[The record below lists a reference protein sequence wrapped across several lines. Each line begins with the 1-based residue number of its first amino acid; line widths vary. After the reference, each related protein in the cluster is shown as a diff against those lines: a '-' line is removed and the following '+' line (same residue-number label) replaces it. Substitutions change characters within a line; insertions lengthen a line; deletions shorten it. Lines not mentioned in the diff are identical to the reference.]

1 MIRRRQQTRGS
12 HGLPWTCTAPEAAR
26 RPVGRAPRRGGGGG
40 MITYRKGFPAPM
52 SLVWRLYGAST
63 GRALPFA
70 IAATL
75 LTGVLHAALGHG
87 SVRMTYADGWNH
99 PYPFQ
104 TFAYIAGFAVVFRN
118 NFAYQR

>member
-1 MIRRRQQTRGS
+1 M
-12 HGLPWTCTAPEAAR
+12 CAAPEAAR
-26 RPVGRAPRRGGGGG
+26 RPSGHCEVGSGRGGAAAGGAG

-52 SLVWRLYGAST
+52 TLVWRLYGAST

-70 IAATL
+70 VVATV
-75 LTGVLHAALGHG
+75 LTGVLHAALGH
-87 SVRMTYADGWNH
+87 SSIRKTYDDGWNH

-118 NFAYQR
+118 NYAYQR

>member
-1 MIRRRQQTRGS
+1 MDMYS
-12 HGLPWTCTAPEAAR
+12 AR
-26 RPVGRAPRRGGGGG
+26 SSQKAGGAGPAQGGGGV